1 MVITSV
7 ILLIISSLYPPYQ
20 HKEELHGLRQASL
33 KVLISDNL
41 RIRLGGGRLGGGDN
55 GERGGKAE
63 EEGEG
68 EDRDLA
74 APAL

>member
-1 MVITSV
+1 MSFVCKVKIFIDV
-7 ILLIISSLYPPYQ
+7 
-20 HKEELHGLRQASL
+20 EER
-33 KVLISDNL
+33 
-41 RIRLGGGRLGGGDN
+41 GGGRLGGGDN